1 MVDPQPAAEK
11 ASTTGPALLV
21 LAAGIGRRYGGVKQI
36 APVGPSGEILLDYS
50 VYDALHAGFN
60 QIVFVVSEEVEETLR
75 PRMADRLG
83 GACRVDYVRQ
93 GMTSLPPGIPI
104 PTGRRKPWGT
114 GHAVL
119 ICRDTIHTPFGVINA
134 DDFYGRGSHVALASQ
149 LRTSHDRQGLLDLSM
164 VGFPLESTLT
174 EHGQVARGVCVVDQG
189 GRLVEV
195 RERTT
200 IEKRAEGIG
209 FVDDAGGWNPISSG
223 SLASMNMWGFTPGI
237 FPELQE
243 GFRRFLQTRAGDLS
257 EAEYLLPEAVNQML
271 THRRATVQV
280 LHTSET
286 WSGVTYKEDAQ
297 RCRERI
303 LALVDAGVYPRRLWG

>member
-1 MVDPQPAAEK
+1 LVGPQPIAEQ
-11 ASTTGPALLV
+11 ASTAAPALLI

-36 APVGPSGEILLDYS
+36 TPVGPSGEILLDYS

-83 GACRVDYVRQ
+83 NACRIDYVRQ
-93 GMTSLPPGIPI
+93 GLTSLPPAIPI
-104 PTGRRKPWGT
+104 PAGRRKPWGT

-119 ICRDTIHTPFGVINA
+119 VCQDTLHTPFGVINA
-134 DDFYGRGSHVALASQ
+134 DDFYGRGSYVALASR
-149 LRTSHDRQGLLDLSM
+149 LRTARNKVDLLDLCM
-164 VGFPLESTLT
+164 IGFPLESTLT

-189 GRLVEV
+189 GHLVEV
-195 RERTT
+195 RERTR

-209 FVDDAGGWNPISSG
+209 FVDDVGGWNRIPPG
-223 SLASMNMWGFTPGI
+223 SLASMNMWGLTPGV
-237 FPELQE
+237 FPELRE
-243 GFRRFLQTRAGDLS
+243 GFREFLQTRSGDLS
-257 EAEYLLPEAVNQML
+257 EAEYLLPEAINQML

-280 LHTSET
+280 LGSSET
-286 WSGVTYKEDAQ
+286 WSGVTYREDAQ

-303 LALVDAGVYPRRLWG
+303 QALVDSRAYPRRLWG

>member
-1 MVDPQPAAEK
+1 M
-11 ASTTGPALLV
+11 ASTAGPALLV

-75 PRMADRLG
+75 PRMAGRLG
-83 GACRVDYVRQ
+83 SVCRVDYVRQ
-93 GMTSLPPGIPI
+93 SPAPLPSGIAVPAD
-104 PTGRRKPWGT
+104 RKRPWGT

-119 ICRDTIHTPFGVINA
+119 ICQDTIHTPFGVINA
-134 DDFYGRGSHVALASQ
+134 DDFYGRGSYVALASH
-149 LRTSHDRQGLLDLSM
+149 LRTSRDRQNLLDLSM

-189 GRLVEV
+189 GRLLEV
-195 RERTT
+195 RERTR

-209 FVDDAGGWNPISSG
+209 FADDVGGWNPIPPG
-223 SLASMNMWGFTPGI
+223 SLASMNMWGLTPGV

-243 GFRRFLQTRAGDLS
+243 GFREFLQTRSGDLS
-257 EAEYLLPEAVNQML
+257 QAEYLLPEAINQML
-271 THRRATVQV
+271 THRKATVQV
-280 LHTSET
+280 LRSSET

-303 LALVDAGVYPRRLWG
+303 QALVDAGAYPRRLWG

>member
-1 MVDPQPAAEK
+1 MPKRRAA
-11 ASTTGPALLV
+11 TGPALLV

-60 QIVFVVSEEVEETLR
+60 RIVFVVSEEVEETLR

-83 GACRVDYVRQ
+83 NACRIDYVRQ
-93 GMTSLPPGIPI
+93 GLTSLPPGIPI
-104 PTGRRKPWGT
+104 PAGRRKPWGT

-119 ICRDTIHTPFGVINA
+119 VCQDTIHSPFGVINA
-134 DDFYGRGSHVALASQ
+134 DDFYGRGSYVALASR
-149 LRTSHDRQGLLDLSM
+149 LRTARNKVDLLDLCM
-164 VGFPLESTLT
+164 IGFPLESTLT

-189 GRLVEV
+189 GHLVEV
-195 RERTT
+195 RERTR
-200 IEKRAEGIG
+200 IERRAEGIG
-209 FVDDAGGWNPISSG
+209 FVDAVGGWNRIPPG
-223 SLASMNMWGFTPGI
+223 SLASMNMWGLTPGV
-237 FPELQE
+237 FHGLRE
-243 GFRRFLQTRAGDLS
+243 GFREFLQTRSGDLS
-257 EAEYLLPEAVNQML
+257 EAEYLLPEAINQML

-280 LHTSET
+280 LRSSET

-303 LALVDAGVYPRRLWG
+303 QALVDAGAYPRRLWG